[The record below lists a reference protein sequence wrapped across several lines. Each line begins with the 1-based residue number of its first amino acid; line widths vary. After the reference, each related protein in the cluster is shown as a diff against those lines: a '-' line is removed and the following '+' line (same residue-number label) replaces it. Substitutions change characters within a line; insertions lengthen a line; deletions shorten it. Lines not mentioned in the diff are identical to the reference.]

1 MNYDDSNFFN
11 RSIHDAVKHG
21 GDHWRI
27 YQQIHTHERT
37 SNDMTFDAHEF
48 YRTYCEITVKRDF
61 TVASRYANWG

>member
-1 MNYDDSNFFN
+1 MICDDDNFFN

-48 YRTYCEITVKRDF
+48 YRT
-61 TVASRYANWG
+61 NWG